1 MGPRRR
7 ASAPVLSALLLL
19 ARAPTAQ
26 PITCVFSGASVR
38 DQEGTSRSCADL
50 TDKVVA
56 LYFCRESAAA
66 CKQFGPVLR
75 HFHALHRDA
84 VQLVFVSTDA
94 SADAAEAYFR
104 AEHGDW
110 YALDWSDGLSREL
123 RVTTASLPPPHTVRP
138 HDLPPR
144 RASTACGGR
153 PRKTRACRS

>member
-7 ASAPVLSALLLL
+7 ASVPVTLLLLL
-19 ARAPTAQ
+19 ARAPTVQ

-38 DQEGTSRSCADL
+38 DQKGTSRYCADL

-84 VQLVFVSTDA
+84 VQLVFVSTDG

-123 RVTTASLPPPHTVRP
+123 RVTTASLPPPHTVPTRS
-138 HDLPPR
+138 PPR